1 MKRTLLI
8 AACSLFLAGTQ
19 AFAADQQKWS
29 KSVENTVSKWEELNL
44 QAPTAVDNAGN
55 TYATGAFTQPI
66 VIGSTVLDPIA
77 NSAYLAKYDAN
88 GNALWAVGLR
98 GAATITAITT
108 DEQNNVYVAGTLADA
123 VEVGSTDGKAQ
134 TVNGK
139 AGEVENQVSSF
150 IAAYSAEGA
159 LKATKVIWSEANAEI
174 ASSGLYFPQEGFP
187 YIKINHIEANNGK
200 LYASAMYT
208 GDVTIDNVQWKGIY
222 MNIFDFMYDDLI
234 SAGIFSLDASAL
246 DNAESVAQVGV
257 KTQLG
262 GDQMGVESIN
272 FTTESNSVYLCFA
285 AQGTLTFTY
294 PNGSEDITLAFDNTN
309 GMVEHA
315 FITAAIQDGKATTK
329 IFHADSHSNGAS
341 YNNIGKMQIA
351 DNTLYIGGTF
361 HQMMPFDNKLTHV
374 GGCDLFATALDK
386 NSLEV
391 QWTAQSSLDEGNGD
405 TQHFNENFTSMAV
418 NNGEVSLYG
427 YVIQDQNSEKT
438 ITQSL
443 AYTCSNGTATNNDVP
458 LLVTGAATNG
468 TTKALL
474 SANITDFSTTLAAYT
489 VSGGDGINGVKT
501 LSAQRVGNT
510 FYFAEPN
517 DIAVY
522 DLQGRMLKQAN
533 HATSVSIDDLNQGIY
548 ILSSGKNTLK
558 VQKTSF

>member
-1 MKRTLLI
+1 MRRTLLI

-66 VIGSTVLDPIA
+66 VIGSVVLDPIA
-77 NSAYLAKYDAN
+77 NSAYLAKYNAE
-88 GNALWAVGLR
+88 GNVAWAVGLR

-123 VEVGSTDGKAQ
+123 VEVGSTDGKTQ
-134 TVNGK
+134 TINGK

-174 ASSGLYFPQEGFP
+174 ASSGLYFPQAGFP
-187 YIKINHIEANNGK
+187 YIKINHIEVSNGK
-200 LYASAMYT
+200 LYASAMHT
-208 GDVTIDNVQWKGIY
+208 GDVTIGNVQWKGIY

-234 SAGIFSLDASAL
+234 SAGIFSLDVSAL
-246 DNAESVAQVGV
+246 DNAESVAQIGV

-262 GDQMGVESIN
+262 GDQMGVEGIN
-272 FTTESNSVYLCFA
+272 FTTEGNSIYLCFA
-285 AQGTLTFTY
+285 AKGTLTFTY
-294 PNGSEDITLAFDNTN
+294 QNGSEDITLAFDNTN

-315 FITAAIQDGKATTK
+315 FITTAIQDGKATTK
-329 IFHADSHSNGAS
+329 IFHADSHDNGAS
-341 YNNIGKMQIA
+341 YNSIGKMQIEG
-351 DNTLYIGGTF
+351 NTLYIGGTF

-374 GGCDLFATALDK
+374 GGCDLFVTALDK
-386 NSLEV
+386 NSLEA
-391 QWTAQSSLDEGNGD
+391 QWTAQSGLDEGNGD

-427 YVIQDQNSEKT
+427 YVLQDENEKT
-438 ITQSL
+438 FTKSL
-443 AYTCSNGTATNNDVP
+443 AYTCSNGTAT
-458 LLVTGAATNG
+458 
-468 TTKALL
+468 
-474 SANITDFSTTLAAYT
+474 
-489 VSGGDGINGVKT
+489 
-501 LSAQRVGNT
+501 
-510 FYFAEPN
+510 
-517 DIAVY
+517 
-522 DLQGRMLKQAN
+522 
-533 HATSVSIDDLNQGIY
+533 
-548 ILSSGKNTLK
+548 
-558 VQKTSF
+558 

>member
-1 MKRTLLI
+1 MRRTLLI

-66 VIGSTVLDPIA
+66 VIGSAVLDPIA
-77 NSAYLAKYDAN
+77 NSAYLAKYDAE
-88 GNALWAVGLR
+88 GNVAWAVGLR

-108 DEQNNVYVAGTLADA
+108 YEQNNVYVAGTLADA
-123 VEVGSTDGKAQ
+123 VEVGSTDGKTQ
-134 TVNGK
+134 TINGK

-159 LKATKVIWSEANAEI
+159 LKATKVIWTETDATVAEAIPNG
-174 ASSGLYFPQEGFP
+174 SYEGSP
-187 YIKINHIEANNGK
+187 NIQINHLAVAGNK
-200 LYASAMYT
+200 LYASALYT
-208 GDVTIDNVQWKGIY
+208 GDLTMDDMKWEGSYLDLFGYY
-222 MNIFDFMYDDLI
+222 MDYV
-234 SAGIFSLDASAL
+234 SGGIFSVDKTTLSQTTSIANIVTTGLFTMGTSAVKSISLTTGGNDIYMCFSASGNVTYNKA
-246 DNAESVAQVGV
+246 DQTSEDFVFPESEEASGYVVSSIKEGRINS
-257 KTQLG
+257 KT
-262 GDQMGVESIN
+262 
-272 FTTESNSVYLCFA
+272 FTTTITKSTAFGSVNDMKIEGENLYIAGCFQEA
-285 AQGTLTFTY
+285 
-294 PNGSEDITLAFDNTN
+294 LAFDNTL
-309 GMVEHA
+309 
-315 FITAAIQDGKATTK
+315 TAKDA
-329 IFHADSHSNGAS
+329 
-341 YNNIGKMQIA
+341 
-351 DNTLYIGGTF
+351 
-361 HQMMPFDNKLTHV
+361 
-374 GGCDLFATALDK
+374 CDLYTVALNK
-386 NSLEV
+386 NNFEL
-391 QWTAQSSLDEGNGD
+391 QWAAQSNLNEGNGD
-405 TQHFNENFTSMAV
+405 AQHFYENFTAMTV

-427 YVIQDQNSEKT
+427 YVIQNQDNKKT
-438 ITQSL
+438 ITKSL
-443 AYTCSNGTATNNDVP
+443 AYTCSNSTTTSNDVP

-489 VSGGDGINGVKT
+489 VSGGDGINGVKA

-517 DIAVY
+517 DITVY

-548 ILSSGKNTLK
+548 ILSNGKSTMK
-558 VQKTSF
+558 AQKTNF

>member
-1 MKRTLLI
+1 MRRTLLI

-66 VIGSTVLDPIA
+66 VIGSAVLDPIA
-77 NSAYLAKYDAN
+77 NSAYLAKYDAE
-88 GNALWAVGLR
+88 GNVAWAVGLR

-123 VEVGSTDGKAQ
+123 VEVGSTDGKTQ
-134 TVNGK
+134 TINGK

-159 LKATKVIWSEANAEI
+159 LKATKVIWTETDATVAEAIPNG
-174 ASSGLYFPQEGFP
+174 SYEGSTN
-187 YIKINHIEANNGK
+187 IQINHLAVAGNK
-200 LYASAMYT
+200 LYASALYT
-208 GDVTIDNVQWKGIY
+208 GDLTMDDMKWEGSYLDLFGYY
-222 MNIFDFMYDDLI
+222 MDYV
-234 SAGIFSLDASAL
+234 SGGIFSVDKTTLSQTTSIANIVTTGLFTMGTSAVKSISLTTGGNDIYMCFSASGNVTYNKA
-246 DNAESVAQVGV
+246 DQTSEDFVFPESEEASGYVVSSIKEGRINS
-257 KTQLG
+257 KT
-262 GDQMGVESIN
+262 
-272 FTTESNSVYLCFA
+272 FTTTITKSTAFGSVNDMKIEGENLYIAGCFQEA
-285 AQGTLTFTY
+285 
-294 PNGSEDITLAFDNTN
+294 LAFDNTL
-309 GMVEHA
+309 
-315 FITAAIQDGKATTK
+315 TAKDA
-329 IFHADSHSNGAS
+329 
-341 YNNIGKMQIA
+341 
-351 DNTLYIGGTF
+351 
-361 HQMMPFDNKLTHV
+361 
-374 GGCDLFATALDK
+374 CDLYTVALNK
-386 NSLEV
+386 NNFEL
-391 QWTAQSSLDEGNGD
+391 QWAAQSNLNEGNGD
-405 TQHFNENFTSMAV
+405 AQHFYENFTAMTV

-427 YVIQDQNSEKT
+427 YVIQNQDNKKT
-438 ITQSL
+438 ITKSL
-443 AYTCSNGTATNNDVP
+443 AYTCSNSTTTSNDVP

-489 VSGGDGINGVKT
+489 VSGGDGINGVKA

-517 DIAVY
+517 DITVY

-548 ILSSGKNTLK
+548 ILSNGKSTMK
-558 VQKTSF
+558 AQKTNF

>member
-1 MKRTLLI
+1 MRRTLLI

-66 VIGSTVLDPIA
+66 VIGSAVLDPIA
-77 NSAYLAKYDAN
+77 NSAYLAKYDAE
-88 GNALWAVGLR
+88 GNVAWAVGLR

-123 VEVGSTDGKAQ
+123 VEVGSTDGKTQ
-134 TVNGK
+134 TINGK

-159 LKATKVIWSEANAEI
+159 LKATKVIWTETDATVAEAIPNG
-174 ASSGLYFPQEGFP
+174 SYEGSP
-187 YIKINHIEANNGK
+187 NIQINHLAVAGNK
-200 LYASAMYT
+200 LYASALYT
-208 GDVTIDNVQWKGIY
+208 GDLTMDDMKWEGSYLDLFGYY
-222 MNIFDFMYDDLI
+222 MDYV
-234 SAGIFSLDASAL
+234 SGGIFSVDKTTLSQTTSIANIVTTGLFTMGTSAVKSISLTTGGNDIYMCFSASGNVTYNKAGQTSE
-246 DNAESVAQVGV
+246 DFVFPESEEASGYVVSSIKEGRINS
-257 KTQLG
+257 KT
-262 GDQMGVESIN
+262 
-272 FTTESNSVYLCFA
+272 FTTTITKSTAFGSVNDMKIEGENLYIAGCFQEA
-285 AQGTLTFTY
+285 
-294 PNGSEDITLAFDNTN
+294 LAFDNTL
-309 GMVEHA
+309 
-315 FITAAIQDGKATTK
+315 TAKDA
-329 IFHADSHSNGAS
+329 
-341 YNNIGKMQIA
+341 
-351 DNTLYIGGTF
+351 
-361 HQMMPFDNKLTHV
+361 
-374 GGCDLFATALDK
+374 CDLYTVALNK
-386 NSLEV
+386 NNFEL
-391 QWTAQSSLDEGNGD
+391 QWAAQSNLNEGNGD
-405 TQHFNENFTSMAV
+405 AQHFYENFTAMTV

-427 YVIQDQNSEKT
+427 YVIQNQDNKKT
-438 ITQSL
+438 ITKSL
-443 AYTCSNGTATNNDVP
+443 AYTCSNSTTTSNDVP

-489 VSGGDGINGVKT
+489 VSGGDGINGVKA

-517 DIAVY
+517 DITVY

-548 ILSSGKNTLK
+548 ILSNGKSTMK
-558 VQKTSF
+558 AQKTNF

>member
-1 MKRTLLI
+1 MRRTLLI

-77 NSAYLAKYDAN
+77 NSAYLAKYDAE
-88 GNALWAVGLR
+88 GNVAWAVGLR

-123 VEVGSTDGKAQ
+123 VEVGSTDGKTQ
-134 TVNGK
+134 TINGK

-159 LKATKVIWSEANAEI
+159 VKATKVIWTETDATVAEAIPNG
-174 ASSGLYFPQEGFP
+174 SYEGSP
-187 YIKINHIEANNGK
+187 NIQINHLAVAGNK
-200 LYASAMYT
+200 LYASALYT
-208 GDVTIDNVQWKGIY
+208 GDLTMDDMKWEGSYLDLFGYY
-222 MNIFDFMYDDLI
+222 MDYV
-234 SAGIFSLDASAL
+234 SGGIFSVDKTTLSQTTSIANIVTTGLFTMGTSAVKSISLTTGGNDIYMCFSASGNVTYNKA
-246 DNAESVAQVGV
+246 DQTSEDFVFPESEEASGYVVSSIKEGRINS
-257 KTQLG
+257 KT
-262 GDQMGVESIN
+262 
-272 FTTESNSVYLCFA
+272 FTTTITKSTAFGSVNDMKIEGENLYIAGCFQEA
-285 AQGTLTFTY
+285 
-294 PNGSEDITLAFDNTN
+294 LAFDNTL
-309 GMVEHA
+309 
-315 FITAAIQDGKATTK
+315 TAKDA
-329 IFHADSHSNGAS
+329 
-341 YNNIGKMQIA
+341 
-351 DNTLYIGGTF
+351 
-361 HQMMPFDNKLTHV
+361 
-374 GGCDLFATALDK
+374 CDLYTVALNK
-386 NSLEV
+386 NNFEL
-391 QWTAQSSLDEGNGD
+391 QWAAQSNLNEGNGD
-405 TQHFNENFTSMAV
+405 AQHFYENFTAMTV

-427 YVIQDQNSEKT
+427 YVIQNQDNKKT
-438 ITQSL
+438 ITKSL
-443 AYTCSNGTATNNDVP
+443 SYTCSNSTTTSNDVP

-489 VSGGDGINGVKT
+489 VSGGDGINGVKA

-517 DIAVY
+517 DITVY

-548 ILSSGKNTLK
+548 ILSNGKSTMK
-558 VQKTSF
+558 AQKTNF

>member
-159 LKATKVIWSEANAEI
+159 LKATKVIWTETDATVAEAIPNG
-174 ASSGLYFPQEGFP
+174 SYEGSP
-187 YIKINHIEANNGK
+187 NIQINHLAVAGNK
-200 LYASAMYT
+200 LYASALYT
-208 GDVTIDNVQWKGIY
+208 GDLTMDDMKWEGSYLDLFGYY
-222 MNIFDFMYDDLI
+222 MDYV
-234 SAGIFSLDASAL
+234 SGGIFSVDKTTLSQTTSIANIVTTGLFTMGTSAVKSISLTTGGNDIYMCFSASGNVTYNKA
-246 DNAESVAQVGV
+246 DQTSEDFVFPESEEASGYVVSSIKEGRINS
-257 KTQLG
+257 KT
-262 GDQMGVESIN
+262 
-272 FTTESNSVYLCFA
+272 FTTTITKSTAFGSVNDMKIEGENLYIAGCFQEA
-285 AQGTLTFTY
+285 
-294 PNGSEDITLAFDNTN
+294 LAFDNTL
-309 GMVEHA
+309 
-315 FITAAIQDGKATTK
+315 TAKDA
-329 IFHADSHSNGAS
+329 
-341 YNNIGKMQIA
+341 
-351 DNTLYIGGTF
+351 
-361 HQMMPFDNKLTHV
+361 
-374 GGCDLFATALDK
+374 CDLYTVALNK
-386 NSLEV
+386 NNFEL
-391 QWTAQSSLDEGNGD
+391 QWAAQSNLNEGNGD
-405 TQHFNENFTSMAV
+405 AQHFYENFTAMTV

-427 YVIQDQNSEKT
+427 YVIQNQDNKKT
-438 ITQSL
+438 ITKSL
-443 AYTCSNGTATNNDVP
+443 AYTCSNSTTTSNDVP

-489 VSGGDGINGVKT
+489 VSGGDGINGVKA

-517 DIAVY
+517 DITVY

-548 ILSSGKNTLK
+548 ILSNGKSTMK
-558 VQKTSF
+558 AQKTNF

>member
-1 MKRTLLI
+1 MRRTLLI

-66 VIGSTVLDPIA
+66 VIGSAVLDQIA
-77 NSAYLAKYDAN
+77 NSAYLAKYDAE
-88 GNALWAVGLR
+88 GNVAWAVGLR

-123 VEVGSTDGKAQ
+123 VEVGSTDGKTQ
-134 TVNGK
+134 TINGK

-159 LKATKVIWSEANAEI
+159 LKATKVIWTETDATVAEAIPNG
-174 ASSGLYFPQEGFP
+174 SYEGSP
-187 YIKINHIEANNGK
+187 NIQINHLAVAGNK
-200 LYASAMYT
+200 LYASALYT
-208 GDVTIDNVQWKGIY
+208 GDLTMDDMKWEGSYLDLFGYY
-222 MNIFDFMYDDLI
+222 MDYV
-234 SAGIFSLDASAL
+234 SGGIFSVDKTTLSQTTSIANIVTTGLFTMGTSAVKSISLTTGGNDIYMCFSASGNVTYNKA
-246 DNAESVAQVGV
+246 DQTSEDFVFPESEEASGYVVSSIKEGRINS
-257 KTQLG
+257 KT
-262 GDQMGVESIN
+262 
-272 FTTESNSVYLCFA
+272 FTTTITKSTAFGSVNDMKIEGENLYIAGCFQEA
-285 AQGTLTFTY
+285 
-294 PNGSEDITLAFDNTN
+294 LAFDNTL
-309 GMVEHA
+309 
-315 FITAAIQDGKATTK
+315 TAKDA
-329 IFHADSHSNGAS
+329 
-341 YNNIGKMQIA
+341 
-351 DNTLYIGGTF
+351 
-361 HQMMPFDNKLTHV
+361 
-374 GGCDLFATALDK
+374 CDLYTVALNK
-386 NSLEV
+386 NNFEL
-391 QWTAQSSLDEGNGD
+391 QWAAQSNLNEGNGD
-405 TQHFNENFTSMAV
+405 AQHFYENFTAMTV

-427 YVIQDQNSEKT
+427 YVIQNQDNKKT
-438 ITQSL
+438 ITKSL
-443 AYTCSNGTATNNDVP
+443 AYTCSNSTTTSNDVP

-489 VSGGDGINGVKT
+489 VSGGDGINGVKA

-517 DIAVY
+517 DITVY

-548 ILSSGKNTLK
+548 ILSNGKSTMK
-558 VQKTSF
+558 AQKTNF

>member
-1 MKRTLLI
+1 MRRTLLI

-66 VIGSTVLDPIA
+66 VIGSAVLAPIA
-77 NSAYLAKYDAN
+77 NSAYLAKYDAE
-88 GNALWAVGLR
+88 GNVAWAVGLR

-123 VEVGSTDGKAQ
+123 VEVGSTDGKTQ
-134 TVNGK
+134 TINGK

-174 ASSGLYFPQEGFP
+174 ASSGLYFPQAGFP
-187 YIKINHIEANNGK
+187 YIKINHIEVSNGK
-200 LYASAMYT
+200 LYASAMHT
-208 GDVTIDNVQWKGIY
+208 GDVTIGNVQWKGIY

-234 SAGIFSLDASAL
+234 SAGIFSLDVSAL
-246 DNAESVAQVGV
+246 DNAESVAQIGV

-272 FTTESNSVYLCFA
+272 FTTEGNSIYLCFA
-285 AQGTLTFTY
+285 AKGTLTFTY
-294 PNGSEDITLAFDNTN
+294 QNGSEDITLAFDNTN

-315 FITAAIQDGKATTK
+315 FITTAIQDGKATTK
-329 IFHADSHSNGAS
+329 IFHADSHDNGAS
-341 YNNIGKMQIA
+341 YNNIGKMQIEG
-351 DNTLYIGGTF
+351 NTLYIGGTF

-386 NSLEV
+386 NSLEA
-391 QWTAQSSLDEGNGD
+391 QWTAQSGLDEGNGD
-405 TQHFNENFTSMAV
+405 SQHFNENFTSMAV

-427 YVIQDQNSEKT
+427 YVLQDENEKT
-438 ITQSL
+438 FTKSL
-443 AYTCSNGTATNNDVP
+443 AYTCSNGTTTSNDAP

-474 SANITDFSTTLAAYT
+474 SANITDFSTILAAYT
-489 VSGGDGINGVKT
+489 VSGGDGINGVKA

-517 DIAVY
+517 DITVY

-548 ILSSGKNTLK
+548 ILSNGKSTLK
-558 VQKTSF
+558 AQKTNF

>member
-77 NSAYLAKYDAN
+77 NSAYLAKYDAE
-88 GNALWAVGLR
+88 GNVAWAVGLR

-123 VEVGSTDGKAQ
+123 VEVGSTDGKTQ
-134 TVNGK
+134 TINGK

-159 LKATKVIWSEANAEI
+159 LKATKVIWTETDATVAEAIPNG
-174 ASSGLYFPQEGFP
+174 SYEGSP
-187 YIKINHIEANNGK
+187 NIQINHLAVAGNK
-200 LYASAMYT
+200 LYASALYT
-208 GDVTIDNVQWKGIY
+208 GDLTMDDMKWEGSYLDLFGYY
-222 MNIFDFMYDDLI
+222 MDYV
-234 SAGIFSLDASAL
+234 SGGIFSVDKTTLSQTTSIANIVTTGLFTMETSAVKSISLTTGGNDIYMCFSASGNVTYNKA
-246 DNAESVAQVGV
+246 DQTSEDFVFPESEEASGYVVSSIKEGRINS
-257 KTQLG
+257 KT
-262 GDQMGVESIN
+262 
-272 FTTESNSVYLCFA
+272 FTTTITKSTAFGSVNDMKIEGENLYIAGCFQEA
-285 AQGTLTFTY
+285 
-294 PNGSEDITLAFDNTN
+294 LAFDNTL
-309 GMVEHA
+309 
-315 FITAAIQDGKATTK
+315 TAKDA
-329 IFHADSHSNGAS
+329 
-341 YNNIGKMQIA
+341 
-351 DNTLYIGGTF
+351 
-361 HQMMPFDNKLTHV
+361 
-374 GGCDLFATALDK
+374 CDLYTVALNK
-386 NSLEV
+386 NNFEL
-391 QWTAQSSLDEGNGD
+391 QWAAQSNLNEGNGD
-405 TQHFNENFTSMAV
+405 AQHFYENFTAMTV

-427 YVIQDQNSEKT
+427 YVIQNQDNKKT
-438 ITQSL
+438 ITKSL
-443 AYTCSNGTATNNDVP
+443 AYTCSNSTTTSNDVP

-489 VSGGDGINGVKT
+489 VSGGDGINGVKA

-517 DIAVY
+517 DITVY

-548 ILSSGKNTLK
+548 ILSNGKSTMK
-558 VQKTSF
+558 AQKTNF

>member
-1 MKRTLLI
+1 MRRTLLI

-77 NSAYLAKYDAN
+77 NSAYLAKYDAE
-88 GNALWAVGLR
+88 GNVAWAVGLR

-123 VEVGSTDGKAQ
+123 VEVGSTDGKTQ
-134 TVNGK
+134 TINGK
-139 AGEVENQVSSF
+139 AGEVANQVSSF

-159 LKATKVIWSEANAEI
+159 LKATKVIWTETDATVAEAIPNG
-174 ASSGLYFPQEGFP
+174 SYEGSP
-187 YIKINHIEANNGK
+187 NIQINHLAVAGNK
-200 LYASAMYT
+200 LYASALYT
-208 GDVTIDNVQWKGIY
+208 GDLTMDDMKWEGSYLDLFGYY
-222 MNIFDFMYDDLI
+222 MDYV
-234 SAGIFSLDASAL
+234 SGGIFSVDKTTLSQTTSIANIVTTGLFTMGTSAVKSISLTTGGNDIYMCFSASGNVTYNKA
-246 DNAESVAQVGV
+246 DQTSEDFVFPESEEASGYVVSSIKEGRINS
-257 KTQLG
+257 KT
-262 GDQMGVESIN
+262 
-272 FTTESNSVYLCFA
+272 FTTTITKSTAFGSVNDMKIEGENLYIAGCFQEA
-285 AQGTLTFTY
+285 
-294 PNGSEDITLAFDNTN
+294 LAFDNTL
-309 GMVEHA
+309 
-315 FITAAIQDGKATTK
+315 TAKDA
-329 IFHADSHSNGAS
+329 
-341 YNNIGKMQIA
+341 
-351 DNTLYIGGTF
+351 
-361 HQMMPFDNKLTHV
+361 
-374 GGCDLFATALDK
+374 CDLYTVALNK
-386 NSLEV
+386 NNFEL
-391 QWTAQSSLDEGNGD
+391 QWAAQSNLNEGNGD
-405 TQHFNENFTSMAV
+405 AQHFYENFTAMTV

-427 YVIQDQNSEKT
+427 YVIQNQDNKKT
-438 ITQSL
+438 ITKSL
-443 AYTCSNGTATNNDVP
+443 AYTCSNSTTTSNDVP

-489 VSGGDGINGVKT
+489 VSGGDGINGVKA
-501 LSAQRVGNT
+501 LSTKRVGNT

-517 DIAVY
+517 DITVY

-548 ILSSGKNTLK
+548 ILSNGKSSLK
-558 VQKTSF
+558 TIK

>member
-1 MKRTLLI
+1 MRRTLLI

-77 NSAYLAKYDAN
+77 NSAYLAKYDAE
-88 GNALWAVGLR
+88 GNVAWAVGLR

-123 VEVGSTDGKAQ
+123 VEVGSTDGKTQ
-134 TVNGK
+134 TINGK

-159 LKATKVIWSEANAEI
+159 LKATKVIWTETDATVAEAIPNG
-174 ASSGLYFPQEGFP
+174 SYEGSP
-187 YIKINHIEANNGK
+187 NIQINHLAVAGNK
-200 LYASAMYT
+200 LYASALYT
-208 GDVTIDNVQWKGIY
+208 GDLTMDDMKWEGSYLDLFGYY
-222 MNIFDFMYDDLI
+222 MDYV
-234 SAGIFSLDASAL
+234 SGGIFSVDKTTLSQTTSIANIVTTGLFTMGTSAVKSISLTTGGNDIYMCFSTSGNVTYNKADQTSEDFVFPESEEASGYVVSSIKEGRI
-246 DNAESVAQVGV
+246 NS
-257 KTQLG
+257 KT
-262 GDQMGVESIN
+262 
-272 FTTESNSVYLCFA
+272 FTTTITKSTAFGSVNDMKIEGENLYIAGCFQEA
-285 AQGTLTFTY
+285 
-294 PNGSEDITLAFDNTN
+294 LAFDNTL
-309 GMVEHA
+309 
-315 FITAAIQDGKATTK
+315 TAKDA
-329 IFHADSHSNGAS
+329 
-341 YNNIGKMQIA
+341 
-351 DNTLYIGGTF
+351 
-361 HQMMPFDNKLTHV
+361 
-374 GGCDLFATALDK
+374 CDLYTVALNK
-386 NSLEV
+386 NNFEL
-391 QWTAQSSLDEGNGD
+391 QWAAQSNLNEGNGD
-405 TQHFNENFTSMAV
+405 AQHFYENFTAMTV

-427 YVIQDQNSEKT
+427 YVIQNQDNKKT
-438 ITQSL
+438 ITKSL
-443 AYTCSNGTATNNDVP
+443 AYTCSNSTTTSNDVP

-489 VSGGDGINGVKT
+489 VSGGDGINGVKA

-517 DIAVY
+517 DITVY

-548 ILSSGKNTLK
+548 ILSNGKSTMK
-558 VQKTSF
+558 AQKTNF

>member
-77 NSAYLAKYDAN
+77 NSAYLAKYDAE
-88 GNALWAVGLR
+88 GNVAWAVGLR

-123 VEVGSTDGKAQ
+123 VEVGSTDGKTQ
-134 TVNGK
+134 TINGK

-159 LKATKVIWSEANAEI
+159 LKATKVIWTETDATVAEAIPNG
-174 ASSGLYFPQEGFP
+174 SYEGSP
-187 YIKINHIEANNGK
+187 NIQINHLAVAGNK
-200 LYASAMYT
+200 LYASALYT
-208 GDVTIDNVQWKGIY
+208 GDLTMDDMKWEGSYLDLFGYY
-222 MNIFDFMYDDLI
+222 MDYV
-234 SAGIFSLDASAL
+234 SGGIFSVDKTTLSQTTSIANIVTTGLFTMGTSAMKSISLTTGGNDIYMCFSAIGNVTYNKADQTSEDFVFPESEEASGYVVSSIKEGRI
-246 DNAESVAQVGV
+246 NS
-257 KTQLG
+257 KT
-262 GDQMGVESIN
+262 
-272 FTTESNSVYLCFA
+272 FTTTITKSTAFGSVNDMKIEGENLYIAGCFQEA
-285 AQGTLTFTY
+285 
-294 PNGSEDITLAFDNTN
+294 LAFDNTL
-309 GMVEHA
+309 
-315 FITAAIQDGKATTK
+315 TAKDA
-329 IFHADSHSNGAS
+329 
-341 YNNIGKMQIA
+341 
-351 DNTLYIGGTF
+351 
-361 HQMMPFDNKLTHV
+361 
-374 GGCDLFATALDK
+374 CDLYTVALNK
-386 NSLEV
+386 NNFEL
-391 QWTAQSSLDEGNGD
+391 QWAAQSNLNEGNGD
-405 TQHFNENFTSMAV
+405 AQHFYENFTAMTV

-427 YVIQDQNSEKT
+427 YVIQNQDNKKT
-438 ITQSL
+438 ITKSL
-443 AYTCSNGTATNNDVP
+443 AYTCSNSTTTSNDVP

-489 VSGGDGINGVKT
+489 VSGGDGINGVKA

-517 DIAVY
+517 DITVY

-548 ILSSGKNTLK
+548 ILSNGKSTMK
-558 VQKTSF
+558 AQKTNF